1 MKKIIA
7 SILTFILLFQAV
19 NIAFA
24 VQEKPDNIDEALKLV
39 DYLDIIDLSTATD
52 VEVTRADFAVYVARI
67 LHVDEY
73 STENK
78 TYYYDVP
85 MTHWAAPCIN
95 ALVSANA
102 LTVGDD
108 KMFRPDDKITLD
120 EATKILGTIMGYTTY
135 AEINGGYPNGWR
147 AVATATELYSKVEVG
162 NTVLTR
168 KNAAVLIANALNTEI
183 YEKDYRG
190 SDIYYVKNEDKSL
203 LSIYYNMYTV
213 EGRVTAVNETSL
225 YPGNSAD
232 NSITIDDNVYSY
244 YGDNSLIGCEVK
256 AYYTESKSEDAT
268 VVLLFDKTASSD
280 VVEIDAKNIVS
291 FTEDYVLKYYKNET
305 ASALSSEKIDRGA
318 AFIYNGIAV
327 DTDIIDRMTPS
338 EGTVKLMKSKTA
350 SKYDTVIINEY
361 ESFVVGY
368 VDSDKSM
375 VYDASNNA
383 NSLDLSGDKE
393 RVSIFNSNGEATTI
407 ASIAKN
413 SVLTVC
419 RHAGEKIVV
428 YVSANEVTGK
438 VTGMDTSH
446 AELKFEVEG
455 KSYFVSKKYADELKS
470 KVVIGSEYTFGL
482 DKFDNIACIK
492 VSAADDEY
500 TYGYYLNHSIA
511 RNEGEDKVF
520 VRLYSSDGKLVSY
533 KIADKAKIDGI
544 RCNSTESQ
552 NTQLNKSFTGVTA
565 LYKEFENRPGNATP
579 RIIRFK
585 SDVDECITAIDTPY
599 RSAAETE
606 NTLTLTS
613 ADTNVDYIY
622 TGIIGYSTVF
632 DSNTILFKAPADSK
646 LDGATDKS
654 FYAGNMKST
663 GINCAVM
670 GYKISAD
677 SGSCDVIA
685 HITDV
690 TDEVSMNTNFM
701 VSGLE
706 STINDDDEIVEVV
719 TGMRGNTEV
728 SYIVNKDVVNDSG
741 AQIGMEAAGVSEG
754 DILLLSLDSA
764 GNVQQYSIAYDR
776 SADTT
781 HSYVSSGSIFTKDLT
796 YGSDAYSSCYKGYRF
811 TYGFVDSVKDNV
823 ISVAYEKGGA
833 VREAYLAKNI
843 AVTVYDSSLPEDK
856 RVHKGTIADIVSY
869 EDAGDECSGII
880 AYSEYVVWKQYYIYK

>member
-19 NIAFA
+19 NVAFA
-24 VQEKPDNIDEALKLV
+24 AQEKPDNVDEALKLV
-39 DYLDIIDLSTATD
+39 DYLEIIDLSTATE

-108 KMFRPDDKITLD
+108 KMFRPDDNITLD

-135 AEINGGYPNGWR
+135 ADINGGYPNGWR
-147 AVATATELYSKVEVG
+147 AVATATELYKRVEVG
-162 NTVLTR
+162 NAALTR
-168 KNAAVLIANALNTEI
+168 KNAAVMIANALTTEI

-190 SDIYYVKNEDKSL
+190 GDIYYVKNEDKSL

-256 AYYTESKSEDAT
+256 AYYKESKSEDAT
-268 VVLLFDKTASSD
+268 VVLLFDKTDSSD
-280 VVEIDAKNIVS
+280 VLEIDAKNIAS
-291 FTEDYVLKYYKNET
+291 FTEDYVLKYYKNDK
-305 ASALSSEKIDRGA
+305 ASVLTSESIDRGA
-318 AFIYNGIAV
+318 AFIYNGIAI
-327 DTDIIDRMTPS
+327 DTDIIGRMTPE
-338 EGTVKLMKSKTA
+338 EGSVKLIKSKSS

-368 VDSDKSM
+368 IDSDKSI
-375 VYDASNNA
+375 VYDASDNT
-383 NSLDLSGDKE
+383 NSLDLSGQKE
-393 RVSIFNSNGEATTI
+393 RVSIYNLNGESTTI

-419 RHAGEKIVV
+419 RHTGEKTVV

-438 VTGMDTSH
+438 VTGTDTSH
-446 AELKFEVEG
+446 SELKFVVDG
-455 KSYFVSKKYADELKS
+455 KSYLVSKKYADELKS

-492 VSAADDEY
+492 VSAADDDY
-500 TYGYYLNHSIA
+500 TFGYYINHSVA
-511 RNEGEDKVF
+511 SSEGEDKVF
-520 VRLYSSDGKLVSY
+520 VRLYTADGKIISY
-533 KIADKAKIDGI
+533 KMADKAKIDGI
-544 RCNSTESQ
+544 RCNTVESQ
-552 NTQLNKSFTGVTA
+552 NTQLNKSLTGIAT
-565 LYKEFENRPGNATP
+565 LYREFENRPGNATP
-579 RIIRFK
+579 RICRFK
-585 SDVDECITAIDTPY
+585 TDADDGITAIDTPY
-599 RSAAETE
+599 RSASETE
-606 NTLTLTS
+606 NTLTLVS

-632 DSNTILFKAPADSK
+632 DSNTVLFQAPADSE
-646 LDGATDKS
+646 LANATDKS
-654 FYAGNMKST
+654 FYAGNMKSI

-677 SGSCDVIA
+677 SGACDVIVD
-685 HITDV
+685 ITSV
-690 TDEVSMNTNFM
+690 TDTVSMNTNFM

-706 STINDDDEIVEVV
+706 TTINDDDEIVEVV

-741 AQIGMEAAGVSEG
+741 VQKGMKEAGVSEG

-764 GNVQQYSIAYDR
+764 GNVQQYSIAYDC
-776 SADTT
+776 SEDTT
-781 HSYVSSGSIFTKDLT
+781 HSYLSSGSIFTKDLV
-796 YGSDAYSSCYKGYRF
+796 YGSDDYSGRYKGNRF
-811 TYGFVDSVKDNV
+811 TYGFVDSVKNNV
-823 ISVAYEKGGA
+823 ISIAYEKGGT

-843 AVTVYDSSLPEDK
+843 AVTVYDSGLPEEK
-856 RVHKGTIADIVSY
+856 RVRKGTMADVVSY
-869 EDAGDECSGII
+869 EDAGDECSAII
-880 AYSEYVVWKQYYIYK
+880 VYSEYVVWKQYYIYK